1 VDAQTDGVDP
11 LRRSYAI
18 LGLEAGASLAEVRRR
33 YRFLASRWHPD
44 RHVGDQRN
52 EAEAGAQMRRINDAY
67 HLIVAKRASEAPHSA
82 TVPPVGRRL
91 SPDEVDAL
99 AKAIGNEGPID
110 WLLGT
115 VGWMGS
121 RVQAV
126 YGVLFGVGLAVR
138 VTQALWQ
145 RDLGVFRAHPELVL
159 ILALVLLVVGR
170 EYWTRSRV
178 LESVSQHTERPS
190 SGAAGRRTR
199 G

>member
-1 VDAQTDGVDP
+1 MDAQTSGVDP
-11 LRRSYAI
+11 VRRSYAV
-18 LGLEAGASLAEVRRR
+18 LGLEADVSLAEVRRR

-44 RHVGDQRN
+44 RYVGDRRN

-67 HLIVAKRASEAPHSA
+67 HLIVAKRASEGPHSA
-82 TVPPVGRRL
+82 SVSPVGRRL

-121 RVQAV
+121 RLEGV
-126 YGVLFGVGLAVR
+126 YVVLFGVGLAVR
-138 VTQALWQ
+138 ISQALWR

-159 ILALVLLVVGR
+159 ILALFLLVLGR

-178 LESVSQHTERPS
+178 LESVSQPTDRP
-190 SGAAGRRTR
+190 
-199 G
+199 